1 MKKLITNY
9 RYWVLSLLWATCI
22 ISLMAV
28 PGDDLSLAAF
38 ITVLIGSKFGQAA
51 LTARRAV
58 IHYRLFIRW
67 ADRGEI
73 PEFTRFN

>member
-38 ITVLIGSKFGQAA
+38 ITVLIGSKFLCLACI
-51 LTARRAV
+51 V

-73 PEFTRFN
+73 PGFTRFN